1 MHDANMIDIGINT
14 CKLLAM
20 RKTEKH
26 YQMAY
31 NCLYQSI
38 SDEKQIKNR
47 ACLIR
52 IYTNATL
59 NKELHQYITLNAFC
73 FIGKIIIPTK
83 RINLGCRLNLKIKG
97 KQLKGDILFVVFT
110 LIHAMHCVYNSK
122 PEILKT
128 NRWISDNASLL

>member
-1 MHDANMIDIGINT
+1 MHDANPIDIGINT

-38 SDEKQIKNR
+38 SDEKQIKNG

-59 NKELHQYITLNAFC
+59 NKELHQYITVNAFC
-73 FIGKIIIPTK
+73 FIGKTIIYKDNVHRLQTK
-83 RINLGCRLNLKIKG
+83 FEDERKLFERRYSFCSLCYMLCIVCTIRNLK
-97 KQLKGDILFVVFT
+97 
-110 LIHAMHCVYNSK
+110 
-122 PEILKT
+122 
-128 NRWISDNASLL
+128 